1 MMGIKTTLLALF
13 SVVLATAGQLILKTG
28 MTRVGYIG
36 SERMG
41 KPLKLLMQVAG
52 TWQVL
57 LGLFL
62 FVVSAVSWLLVL
74 SRVPLSFAYPFAG
87 LTYLLIALF
96 GKFALGEHVPGLRW
110 LGIALIIAGILV
122 VGKTAPEE
130 RSDQGHEVATSTAG
144 VPSGN

>member
-1 MMGIKTTLLALF
+1 MGIKTTVLALF

-41 KPLKLLMQVAG
+41 KPLKLLFQVAT

-62 FVVSAVSWLLVL
+62 FVLSAVSWLLVL

-87 LTYLLIALF
+87 LTYLLITLF
-96 GKFALGEHVPGLRW
+96 GKFVLREHVPGLRW
-110 LGIALIIAGILV
+110 FGIALIIAGILV
-122 VGKTAPEE
+122 VGRTAPPEPE
-130 RSDQGHEVATSTAG
+130 DQVQDVATSTAG
-144 VPSGN
+144 APSGN